1 MAERGED
8 DPEETD
14 GIGESPG
21 GKIFLYCFITYKNSN
36 YKNMR
41 NLVGKIYSTTQVL
54 ERNFSFFKIIQM
66 KICEFYKHYPILL
79 MPEASTNSLKKPFF
93 N

>member
-41 NLVGKIYSTTQVL
+41 NLVGKIYST
-54 ERNFSFFKIIQM
+54 I
-66 KICEFYKHYPILL
+66 
-79 MPEASTNSLKKPFF
+79 
-93 N
+93 

>member
-21 GKIFLYCFITYKNSN
+21 GKIFLYCFTKLRGEISVTSEMQMILPLWQKA
-36 YKNMR
+36 KR
-41 NLVGKIYSTTQVL
+41 N
-54 ERNFSFFKIIQM
+54 
-66 KICEFYKHYPILL
+66 
-79 MPEASTNSLKKPFF
+79 
-93 N
+93 

>member
-41 NLVGKIYSTTQVL
+41 NLVGKIYSTIQVL
-54 ERNFSFFKIIQM
+54 ERKFSFCKIIQM
-66 KICEFYKHYPILL
+66 KIYELCIHYLILL
-79 MPEASTNSLKKPFF
+79 LPEASTNSLNFF
-93 N
+93 F

>member
-21 GKIFLYCFITYKNSN
+21 GKIFFYCFITLKTN
-36 YKNMR
+36 YNMR
-41 NLVGKIYSTTQVL
+41 NLVGKTYFTTQVL
-54 ERNFSFFKIIQM
+54 
-66 KICEFYKHYPILL
+66 
-79 MPEASTNSLKKPFF
+79 
-93 N
+93 

>member
-21 GKIFLYCFITYKNSN
+21 GKIFLYCFITYPDLPVAPQDEAGLTKTFQTLRLDWAPQRFKQS
-36 YKNMR
+36 YW
-41 NLVGKIYSTTQVL
+41 LSVGIKLI
-54 ERNFSFFKIIQM
+54 
-66 KICEFYKHYPILL
+66 
-79 MPEASTNSLKKPFF
+79 
-93 N
+93 